1 MVKHYIYNVDKETVL
16 EKISQLQPLNYNQFR
31 WWRRFDTKNKPLHKY
46 SDLLRKIQNGDYD
59 FSHYYWQVKYSE
71 LEINEIYN
79 ECYPDYTKF
88 NEKSAIHNARRKRLW
103 LDFEKDEAEKLKLI
117 PRDFQL
123 TFKMTKK
130 EVKEEMDKFGDSLEK
145 FYIHCENK
153 FGKRNKQMSTR
164 GRPKKIK

>member
-1 MVKHYIYNVDKETVL
+1 MSENSSRGSHPAVPQKSIPREH
-16 EKISQLQPLNYNQFR
+16 
-31 WWRRFDTKNKPLHKY
+31 RFGTLFH
-46 SDLLRKIQNGDYD
+46 
-59 FSHYYWQVKYSE
+59 
-71 LEINEIYN
+71 
-79 ECYPDYTKF
+79 TKF

-164 GRPKKIK
+164 GRPKKNKIK